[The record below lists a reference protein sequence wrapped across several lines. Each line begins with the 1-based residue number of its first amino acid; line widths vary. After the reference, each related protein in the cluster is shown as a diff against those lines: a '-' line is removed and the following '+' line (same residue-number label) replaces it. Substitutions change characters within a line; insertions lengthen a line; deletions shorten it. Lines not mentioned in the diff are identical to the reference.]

1 MMDVDLIFKALAN
14 PTRRQIL
21 EWLKAPEQFLSV
33 DDCGDFKR
41 GVCAGHIERLGKVSQ
56 STMSNH
62 LSVLQQAGLICAEK
76 YGQWSYFSRNE
87 ALIQQYV
94 EYLKHSL

>member
-1 MMDVDLIFKALAN
+1 MDIDVISKALAN
-14 PTRRQIL
+14 PLRRQIL
-21 EWLKAPEQFLSV
+21 QWLKQPEQFLPV
-33 DDCGDFKR
+33 QECGGSFER
-41 GVCAGHIERLGKVSQ
+41 GVCAGHIERLGNVSQ

-62 LSVLQQAGLICAEK
+62 LSVLQQAGLIRAEK

>member
-33 DDCGDFKR
+33 DECGVFKR
-41 GVCAGHIERLGKVSQ
+41 GVCAGHIGRLGSGSQ

-62 LSVLQQAGLICAEK
+62 LSVLQQPALIRAEK

-94 EYLKHSL
+94 EYLKHPL